1 MDMAAV
7 DEPHTLGE
15 IARSM
20 KDFRDEFRGVMST
33 VVRQDVYRAEQETLR
48 GEMAT
53 MRASYTGELATLR
66 GEMATMR
73 AAHAGE
79 VATLRGRLEAVEAD
93 KRQNKG
99 LAWSAIA
106 SAAVAIVLWL
116 VKAN

>member
-1 MDMAAV
+1 MDMAAI

-15 IARSM
+15 IARALQ
-20 KDFRDEFRGVMST
+20 DFRSELRGALNT
-33 VVRQDVYRAEQETLR
+33 VVRQDVYTAQQATLR
-48 GEMAT
+48 AEMAT
-53 MRASYTGELATLR
+53 MKAAYETEAAAMRLR
-66 GEMATMR
+66 
-73 AAHAGE
+73 
-79 VATLRGRLEAVEAD
+79 VEALEAD